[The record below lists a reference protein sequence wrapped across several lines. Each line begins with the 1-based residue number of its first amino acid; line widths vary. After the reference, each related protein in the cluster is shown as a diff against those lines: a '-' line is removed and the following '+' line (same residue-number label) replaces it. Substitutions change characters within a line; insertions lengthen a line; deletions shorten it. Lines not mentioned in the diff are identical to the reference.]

1 MCDGKGVCKGRDL
14 CVNVK
19 CPIPANSC
27 TVLTCVSGTGKCISS
42 NKKPNTSCDD
52 DNPDTT
58 GDKCLINNGKIECKG
73 INKCANVKCKAKQCF
88 GTPKCNPKTGAC
100 SLGPIKPV
108 GQSCDDGNQ
117 LTKNDKC
124 GPKGVCTGEKIQSCV
139 IITGIGSL
147 TGMKGFV
154 ELFTT
159 CDVPDLSL
167 YGIGSANNGKGTD
180 GKEFGF
186 DNRKLAKGS
195 FFYISANPDKFKSF
209 FGFAPDFK
217 YT

>member
-1 MCDGKGVCKGRDL
+1 MG
-14 CVNVK
+14 
-19 CPIPANSC
+19 
-27 TVLTCVSGTGKCISS
+27 
-42 NKKPNTSCDD
+42 
-52 DNPDTT
+52 
-58 GDKCLINNGKIECKG
+58 
-73 INKCANVKCKAKQCF
+73 
-88 GTPKCNPKTGAC
+88 
-100 SLGPIKPV
+100 
-108 GQSCDDGNQ
+108 
-117 LTKNDKC
+117 
-124 GPKGVCTGEKIQSCV
+124 TGEKIQSCV

-217 YT
+217 YTNIAINGNDAVEFPRRSCCRYCR